1 MKSVPVPQHPFLA
14 SLSKMAIAMFALMV
28 VFATSC
34 QKEPEIVLQE
44 RQAAQVQAT
53 VRSSADLEQQVVQHT
68 QWLLDHV
75 APLVSDAAVL
85 AALESGNPTATVV
98 TTKLLELGFSNF
110 EQFALAFNS
119 SGSAVQAAVGSGSL
133 TQSQLLE
140 IVGNHTFDYSAI
152 GGASNSLPCTSQ
164 LEQDLA
170 QLPIV
175 VALAASSGPWSA
187 VIAGALHVGISYV
200 SFKNCLRTT
209 YSGAP

>member
-14 SLSKMAIAMFALMV
+14 SMSKMATVMLVLMM

-34 QKEPEIVLQE
+34 QKDPEIVLQE
-44 RQAAQVQAT
+44 RQASEVQAT

-75 APLVSDAAVL
+75 APLVSDAAVA
-85 AALESGNPTATVV
+85 AALESGNPTAAVV
-98 TTKLLELGFSNF
+98 TAKLQELGYSSF
-110 EQFALAFNS
+110 EQFAQAFIN
-119 SGSAVQAAVGSGSL
+119 SGSAVQSAISSGSL
-133 TQSQLLE
+133 TQSQLLQ
-140 IVGNHTFDYSAI
+140 IVQNHTFDYSAI
-152 GGASNSLPCTSQ
+152 GGAASNLPCTTQ
-164 LEQDLA
+164 LGQDLA

-187 VIAGALHVGISYV
+187 VIAGAVHVGISYV

-209 YSGAP
+209 YSSAP